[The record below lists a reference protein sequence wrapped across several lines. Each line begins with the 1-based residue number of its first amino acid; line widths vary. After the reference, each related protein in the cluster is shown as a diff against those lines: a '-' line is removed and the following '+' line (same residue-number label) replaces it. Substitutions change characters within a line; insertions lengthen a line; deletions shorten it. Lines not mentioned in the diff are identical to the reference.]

1 MRKFN
6 VSEYQNK
13 WNVDGWKI
21 CVLKALSIII
31 MYNMQGC
38 SVCTIKGH
46 TRSSSSEG
54 SYLRGHCSCLV
65 DDKNRV
71 YMYII
76 MWYYHLLYGKK
87 REKNVLGLLVFLGL
101 SNREQSLGL
110 INDKMLK
117 LCAKTWAPITS
128 WQNIFDVKWHICTVS
143 IWTCLH
149 VLMKILRAGYEMTR
163 FLRAV

>member
-1 MRKFN
+1 MRKCN
-6 VSEYQNK
+6 VSEYK
-13 WNVDGWKI
+13 KKRNVDGWKFCI
-21 CVLKALSIII
+21 FKDTHIII

-38 SVCTIKGH
+38 SVWTINKGH
-46 TRSSSSEG
+46 TRCSSSEG

-71 YMYII
+71 YII
-76 MWYYHLLYGKK
+76 MWNYYLLYEK
-87 REKNVLGLLVFLGL
+87 RQNNALSLLVFLGL

-128 WQNIFDVKWHICTVS
+128 WQNIFDVKCHICRVS
-143 IWTCLH
+143 IWTLH